1 MEKIIQNITQRFSV
15 SDSLEKRDNL
25 TFVTVK
31 QDLAVA
37 LITHLRDIEGF
48 AHFVLLTAV
57 DWIEEEKFQLTYIL
71 NHPERKIDLGI
82 RVYIDRNNPTMDSA
96 HHLWEQ
102 VATYQRELKE
112 MFGIDF
118 PGSPRVDESFILEGW
133 DNIPPYRR
141 DFDTLKYAEETF
153 FPREGRETN
162 DPATYMKK
170 KLYPDEEK

>member
-1 MEKIIQNITQRFSV
+1 MEKIIQNIMQRFAV
-15 SDSLEKRDNL
+15 TEPMEKRDNL

-31 QDLAVA
+31 KDLAVA
-37 LITHLRDIEGF
+37 LITHMRDIEGF

-57 DWIEEEKFQLTYIL
+57 DWIEEETFQLTYIL
-71 NHPERKIDLGI
+71 NHPEIGNDLGI
-82 RVYIDRNNPTMDSA
+82 RVYIDRNNPTMDTA
-96 HHLWEQ
+96 HHLWKQ

-133 DNIPPYRR
+133 DNMPPYRR
-141 DFDTLKYAEETF
+141 DFDTLKYAEETY
-153 FPREGRETN
+153 FPREGRESQ

-170 KLYPDEEK
+170 KLYPDE